1 MKARIAHR
9 RTRGRVA
16 RRFPTNAE
24 VVRVVRSVR
33 REVYSKEYGADGGD

>member
-1 MKARIAHR
+1 MKARIAHK

-24 VVRVVRSVR
+24 VVRSVR
-33 REVYSKEYGADGGD
+33 REVYSEEYGADGGD